1 MPNLI
6 GIYDGGSTVVEVNGH
21 PVKIG
26 VLIFRASENE
36 SVPIDYIAHYRLHY
50 RDSILKYLKRL
61 IWQKPKIEEPKP
73 DANNAEPPVERG

>member
-6 GIYDGGSTVVEVNGH
+6 GIYDGGSKVVEVNGH
-21 PVKIG
+21 PVNVG

-36 SVPIDYIAHYRLHY
+36 SAPIDYIAHYRLHY

-61 IWQKPKIEEPKP
+61 VWQKTKTEDSKP
-73 DANNAEPPVERG
+73 DADNAEKPA